1 MNYLTVRKWD
11 EWQSYRKDRQ
21 QPPWIKLHRELLRNP
36 EWISLSD
43 TQRGQLVSI
52 WMLAAD
58 KNGRVPDDANL
69 IQRMCYMQKAPDLNL
84 LIERGFLDARVTP
97 RRRQADVT
105 VTPQRRV
112 EESRV
117 EESAAAAASPKKGSQ
132 VPEGWEPSLET
143 LERLR
148 TKKGFPPGIIT
159 SELERFRDYHRSKGS
174 VFKDF
179 EAAFRNWMS
188 NAREFATARNGQA
201 RPMNGIGV
209 KAPLQFKPEAKEIVK
224 PPPEDRERQLQR
236 LLKAR
241 AM

>member
-69 IQRMCYMQKAPDLNL
+69 IARMCYMQKAPDLNL
-84 LIERGFLDARVTP
+84 LIDLGFLDARVTP
-97 RRRQADVT
+97 RRRQPDAT
-105 VTPQRRV
+105 VTPQIRG
-112 EESRV
+112 EEKIDKIQSGADAPLV
-117 EESAAAAASPKKGSQ
+117 IMGKVLDEEHAKAVIAY
-132 VPEGWEPSLET
+132 
-143 LERLR
+143 R
-148 TKKGFPPGIIT
+148 TKGKQSNSPLALTRLANQLSKFSSPNEGAAEMICRGWKGFDPEWMHGQGRSPPT
-159 SELERFRDYHRSKGS
+159 
-174 VFKDF
+174 
-179 EAAFRNWMS
+179 
-188 NAREFATARNGQA
+188 NG
-201 RPMNGIGV
+201 NGI
-209 KAPLQFKPEAKEIVK
+209 KAPLQFRSEVEEIIKPDEA
-224 PPPEDRERQLQR
+224 ERARQVR
-236 LLKAR
+236 RFMKVR

>member
-58 KNGRVPDDANL
+58 KNGRIPDDANL

-84 LIERGFLDARVTP
+84 LIELGFLDARVTP
-97 RRRQADVT
+97 RRRQPDAT
-105 VTPQRRV
+105 VTPQSRG
-112 EESRV
+112 EEKIDKIQSGADAPLV
-117 EESAAAAASPKKGSQ
+117 IMGKVLDEEHAKAVLA
-132 VPEGWEPSLET
+132 
-143 LERLR
+143 
-148 TKKGFPPGIIT
+148 
-159 SELERFRDYHRSKGS
+159 YRSKRKQSNSPLALNRLANQLSRYPKPNEG
-174 VFKDF
+174 
-179 EAAFRNWMS
+179 AAEMMCRGWSGFDPEWMHS
-188 NAREFATARNGQA
+188 QGRSQPINGA
-201 RPMNGIGV
+201 GV
-209 KAPLQFKPEAKEIVK
+209 KAPLQFKSDVVEIVK

>member
-1 MNYLTVRKWD
+1 MNYLTIRKWD

-97 RRRQADVT
+97 RRRQPDVT

-143 LERLR
+143 LELLKV
-148 TKKGFPPGIIT
+148 KKGFPPAIIA

-188 NAREFATARNGQA
+188 NAREFATARNG
-201 RPMNGIGV
+201 
-209 KAPLQFKPEAKEIVK
+209 KAPVVTAGPWKPFVPAHEDPIK
-224 PPPEDRERQLQR
+224 PPLEDRERQLQR
-236 LLKAR
+236 LMKAR